1 MESTV
6 NEHQENLIKVLKK
19 AFMFVDM
26 ESKCLMPQKKTYL
39 QKTNKQKNTC
49 TGTLKYPETLEVK
62 KTFLQP
68 CHRRTIQWIVLEIN
82 FFSHYFFIALKSYT
96 FTVKSNSLA

>member
-26 ESKCLMPQKKTYL
+26 ESKCLMPQKKHIYKKKKL
-39 QKTNKQKNTC
+39 LWDFKIPRNFGSQKK
-49 TGTLKYPETLEVK
+49 
-62 KTFLQP
+62 
-68 CHRRTIQWIVLEIN
+68 
-82 FFSHYFFIALKSYT
+82 FFTAMP
-96 FTVKSNSLA
+96 

>member
-26 ESKCLMPQKKTYL
+26 ESKLMPQKKHIYKKKKL
-39 QKTNKQKNTC
+39 KENTC
-49 TGTLKYPETLEVK
+49 TGTLKYPETLEVNFF
-62 KTFLQP
+62 FLQP

-82 FFSHYFFIALKSYT
+82 FFFHHFFIALKSYT

>member
-26 ESKCLMPQKKTYL
+26 ESKCLMPQKKHIY
-39 QKTNKQKNTC
+39 KKKNTC

-68 CHRRTIQWIVLEIN
+68 CHRRTILVLQITIQWIVLEIN
-82 FFSHYFFIALKSYT
+82 FFSHYFL
-96 FTVKSNSLA
+96 LL